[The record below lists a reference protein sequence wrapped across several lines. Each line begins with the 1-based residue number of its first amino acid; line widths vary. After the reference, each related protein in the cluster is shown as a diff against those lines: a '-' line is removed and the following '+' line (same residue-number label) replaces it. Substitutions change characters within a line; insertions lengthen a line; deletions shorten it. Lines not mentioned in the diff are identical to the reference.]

1 MKEFKKFTIE
11 ILELEE
17 DIVRTSGISG
27 DGGDGGDGG
36 SGDLDLDDPMNEKD
50 DIISD
55 FGN

>member
-27 DGGDGGDGG
+27 DGGSGD
-36 SGDLDLDDPMNEKD
+36 SGDLDLDDPINDKD
-50 DIISD
+50 DIIPD